1 MREVGAYEAKNSL
14 GALLDCVAHG
24 EEITITRRG
33 KAVAKLVA
41 PNAGFDR
48 AAARAACVPR
58 RSGQA
63 VEFRLGPLRTA
74 DGPEARDQLRVA
86 RDGEV

>member
-48 AAARAACVPR
+48 AKAREAAERIL
-58 RSGQA
+58 
-63 VEFRLGPLRTA
+63 ELGKGASLGGLTYKDLID
-74 DGPEARDQLRVA
+74 DGRK
-86 RDGEV
+86 

>member
-41 PNAGFDR
+41 PGAGIDR
-48 AAARAACVPR
+48 AAARAAAER
-58 RSGQA
+58 IL
-63 VEFRLGPLRTA
+63 ELGKGASLGGLTYKDLID
-74 DGPEARDQLRVA
+74 DGRK
-86 RDGEV
+86 